1 MLEGSVPPELNGT
14 MYSQT
19 SFKFGLNQKLSVIDF
34 EALQQIDGLTDLEM
48 PMTGVTTPFPSR
60 VNDRWRPQLDFR
72 FTNVVWRGGKNSRG
86 ENLPE
91 YFTFAQGDLKNEVE
105 TVHGQPQITNMLCP
119 EVSWLEKQNSSV
131 YTLGKTNIL
140 DDIDGSTQYSRN
152 DVKFSAP
159 FYNFQRC
166 NCARGFRMK
175 TYPQKEIRR
184 FDKDTVDAVME
195 VKVCE
200 AVKTNVL
207 TTIFIVVGS
216 TLGVLGLMLLIVFIF
231 FRRELA
237 RMRINYVKRR
247 GPPREGEPLVIVATD
262 VQGSTELWEWN
273 SQAMAQATNIHDV
286 LLRRLLPDH
295 FGYEI
300 VTEGDSFLC
309 AFHDAVDATR
319 WALQVQAE
327 LMEAPWPEDLDR
339 NEHSA
344 NEVRSLVSEKLCAR
358 EEDGKGTASPRG
370 ELPAAASS
378 KSSRSPTRPARDRSF
393 EGDLSSKSF
402 SSGMKVAWAQLAKS
416 RRRILE
422 IGKQNSGDV
431 GGERAEPSTR
441 EPPPDC
447 ATTYRGLRVRIGICS
462 GPAEFVG
469 KMWRRNTVVYTG
481 GSASRAPMLADCF
494 PGGHIAVDGP
504 TADAITEAG
513 LESVVSWETDEISR
527 PRKGASGRLPSI
539 YKAGR
544 TPASS
549 GHMGLSR
556 IGFTPSTKSQKR
568 SAPSGFSLHMQDLK
582 NQPAKVLSLGEVL
595 LKDGTTVRVTVVCLA
610 RLALRFRDLE
620 GIPCASEEVDPRGT
634 GVIAPGFFH
643 APAVRAA
650 LDVHASSIFYGHNS
664 GNANRDDLNSSA
676 PSPELPPV
684 TVAFAVLEGLGA
696 ARSKD
701 ASAAKTLIESTSHVL
716 RVVLLRFGGYWCQ
729 SGDGNWMYA
738 FRSASDALSFAL
750 AAQIA
755 LLQYPWS
762 KEVLALDVCC
772 EAAPDA
778 QGCPTLRGPRVNVGV
793 YEGVPSMVVPHPSMG
808 RADYFGPL
816 VNRAARLCFGAAR
829 GGQVVADK
837 ATAKQAVD
845 EWRERGGTYVD
856 RSRHGWAFPESDELL
871 IQVLSVG
878 RYRFKGVA
886 GEVSCVQVVA
896 DTLAPRLD
904 YWKKCSLLLGS
915 HESIGKSYQTNPES
929 GLLHAVP
936 LRLPRCTPDSV
947 HSFARCIKSYLNND
961 NARKVDPSHPALQS
975 IDEAGSAVLV
985 GEKSAIFEEDAD
997 RGAPGM
1003 ERVPIQGAAADGT

>member
-1 MLEGSVPPELNGT
+1 

-19 SFKFGLNQKLSVIDF
+19 RFKFGLNRKLSVIDF

-48 PMTGVTTPFPSR
+48 PLTGVTTPFPST
-60 VNDRWRPQLDFR
+60 VADRWRPELDFR
-72 FTNVVWRGGKNSRG
+72 FTNIVWTGGKNSRG

-91 YFTFAQGDLKNEVE
+91 YFTFAAGGEARTNELEIWHGEQKN
-105 TVHGQPQITNMLCP
+105 TNMLCP
-119 EVSWLEKQNSSV
+119 EVSWLEKQNSSTI

-140 DDIDGSTQYSRN
+140 DDIDGSSSQEYSRN
-152 DVKFSAP
+152 DVKFSAT
-159 FYNFQRC
+159 FYNYQYC
-166 NCARGFRMK
+166 ICGPGFRMK
-175 TYPQKEIRR
+175 THLQKEIQR
-184 FDKDTVDAVME
+184 FDKDTVDAVMD
-195 VKVCE
+195 VRACE
-200 AVKTNVL
+200 AEKMNILSTV
-207 TTIFIVVGS
+207 FIVVGS
-216 TLGVLGLMLLIVFIF
+216 ALGVLGLMSLVVFIF

-273 SQAMAQATNIHDV
+273 SQAMAQASNIHDV

-300 VTEGDSFLC
+300 ITEGDSFLC

-319 WALQVQAE
+319 WALRVQAE
-327 LMEAPWPEDLDR
+327 LMEAPWPEGLDR

-344 NEVRSLVSEKLCAR
+344 NDVRSLVSEKLCAR
-358 EEDGKGTASPRG
+358 EEEGKGTASTRG
-370 ELPAAASS
+370 ELSAAASS
-378 KSSRSPTRPARDRSF
+378 KSSYSPARSARDRNSF

-402 SSGMKVAWAQLAKS
+402 SSGVMKAAWAHLAKS

-422 IGKQNSGDV
+422 VGKQNSGGV
-431 GGERAEPSTR
+431 RGERAETSNR
-441 EPPPDC
+441 EPLPDC

-504 TADAITEAG
+504 AADAITEAG
-513 LESVVSWETDEISR
+513 LESVVPWENHEISR
-527 PRKGASGRLPSI
+527 ARKGASSRLPSL
-539 YKAGR
+539 YKGGR

-549 GHMGLSR
+549 GRSGLSR
-556 IGFTPSTKSQKR
+556 LGFAHSTKNPKGP
-568 SAPSGFSLHMQDLK
+568 APSGFSLHLQDLK
-582 NQPAKVLSLGEVL
+582 KQPAKVLSLGEVL
-595 LKDGTTVRVTVVCLA
+595 LKDGATVRVTVVCLA
-610 RLALRFRDLE
+610 ELALRLRDLE
-620 GIPCASEEVDPRGT
+620 KIPCASEEVDPRGT
-634 GVIAPGFFH
+634 GVVAPGFFH

-650 LDVHASSIFYGHNS
+650 LDVHASSIFFGHNS
-664 GNANRDDLNSSA
+664 GNTNRDDLNSSA

-684 TVAFAVLEGLGA
+684 TVVFAVLEGLGV

-701 ASAAKTLIESTSHVL
+701 VSAAKTLVESTSHVL

-738 FRSASDALSFAL
+738 FHSASDALSFAVV
-750 AAQIA
+750 AQIA

-778 QGCPTLRGPRVNVGV
+778 QGCPTLRGPRVNVGA

-808 RADYFGPL
+808 RADYFGPM

-837 ATAKQAVD
+837 ATAEQAVE
-845 EWRERGGTYVD
+845 EWRKRGGAYVD

-904 YWKKCSLLLGS
+904 YWKRCSLLLDS
-915 HESIGKSYQTNPES
+915 HGPLEKTYQTISES
-929 GLLHAVP
+929 GLLHSVP

-947 HSFARCIKSYLNND
+947 HCFAKCVKSYLNNN
-961 NARKVDPSHPALQS
+961 NARKMDPSRPLSQS
-975 IDEAGSAVLV
+975 MNEAGSVAFG

-997 RGAPGM
+997 RGAPGK
-1003 ERVPIQGAAADGT
+1003 ESVPSTQEAAEGT